1 MKAHILK
8 KTKVPCW
15 VYNLSL
21 DILIDCNQTD
31 GGGVKSTVRNHREEI
46 LSGIDQ
52 DGIHVFGSQGELI
65 AFKVNDNILVNKSGN
80 GTENVGLTMQADISE
95 ELNKILKKEIAQHKQ
110 TQEKLKAHSA
120 MLNAIFD
127 STALYIW
134 TMKLDGNLTSFNP
147 RIHEQMKIWF
157 EKDLQTG
164 EPLKED
170 SYTEN
175 IEEWKR
181 FQHTIEHC
189 SEGDKNYVELELTTM
204 KGEKVWVEIHV
215 DPVKTEDASID
226 EVSCIGF
233 EVTDRKM
240 ISNQISQSLKE
251 KETLLQEVHH
261 RVKNNLQIISSL
273 LNLQS
278 SYVKDEQSLDVLKE
292 SQNRIK
298 SMSFIHESLYMN
310 KNFSSV
316 DLREYVKG
324 LSSSLLHSY
333 CLNPERMNVSMD
345 VDQLTLNLDQAIPCG
360 LIINE
365 LVSNTF
371 KHAYPDGQDGILKI
385 SIKEKEGR
393 MAIMVADDGIGI
405 SEDWDLENS
414 ESLGLQ
420 LVYTLTEQ
428 LDGDIEFSGEK
439 GTKYLIT
446 FDRIKTS
453 RSWPKP
459 TY

>member
-1 MKAHILK
+1 M
-8 KTKVPCW
+8 
-15 VYNLSL
+15 YDESL
-21 DILIDCNQTD
+21 TELIDCNHED
-31 GGGVKSTVRNHREEI
+31 ERAIADILSERKDEI
-46 LSGIDQ
+46 LKGISDN
-52 DGIHVFGSQGELI
+52 GLHVFGAEEEHV
-65 AFKVNDNILVNKSGN
+65 AFKVKEQILIKDQRKGN
-80 GTENVGLTMQADISE
+80 AGAEV
-95 ELNKILKKEIAQHKQ
+95 LKKEKAEHKQ
-110 TQEKLKAHSA
+110 TQKRLKAHSA
-120 MLNAIFD
+120 MLNTIFD

-134 TMKLDGNLTSFNP
+134 TMNIDGRVSSYNP
-147 RIHEQMKIWF
+147 RFQHQMNIWF
-157 EKDLQTG
+157 EKELARG
-164 EPLKED
+164 EALIIDPYED
-170 SYTEN
+170 N
-175 IEEWKR
+175 KNEWKR
-181 FQHTIEHC
+181 FQETIENC
-189 SEGDKNYVELELTTM
+189 GEGKKNLVELELYTVT
-204 KGEKVWVEIHV
+204 GDKVWVEIHV
-215 DPVKTEDASID
+215 DPIRTEEGEIS

-233 EVTDRKM
+233 EITDRM
-240 ISNQISQSLKE
+240 AASNEISQSLKE

-278 SYVKDEQSLDVLKE
+278 TYLKDDESKSVLKE

-316 DLREYVKG
+316 DLKEYVKG
-324 LSSSLLHSY
+324 LSSSLLYSY
-333 CLNPERMNVSMD
+333 CLNPERMEIQID
-345 VDQLTLNLDQAIPCG
+345 VDELTLNLDQAIPCG

-371 KHAYPDGQDGILKI
+371 KHAYPDGAEGKLVIR
-385 SIKEKEGR
+385 IKEKEGR
-393 MAIMVADDGIGI
+393 MAIMISDDGVGI
-405 SEDWDLENS
+405 PENWNPEES
-414 ESLGLQ
+414 ESLGIQ

-453 RSWPKP
+453 RSWPEP